1 MRMSV
6 TTPAT
11 FEPEQ
16 PPPTGKTAILFK
28 LFLRVFRSFGGTA
41 DKMFSMAR
49 MVVLN
54 GRGFFAAAM
63 AAAAGRLA
71 AAAGR
76 FMLTGPGELEA
87 PACLCRTLLS
97 HWAESENDCSSMEGR
112 NVAEQGRPVN
122 ERACDHMNE
131 LALDEQNYHM
141 NGMNARMVAATLLWM
156 SKMIMNGMAS
166 E

>member
-49 MVVLN
+49 MVVLRS
-54 GRGFFAAAM
+54 GVHFVARAPRSFEAAAGFFAVAAM
-63 AAAAGRLA
+63 AAAAGR
-71 AAAGR
+71 
-76 FMLTGPGELEA
+76 FILTGPGELKT
-87 PACLCRTLLS
+87 PGRKKTACLCKTLLS
-97 HWAESENDCSSMEGR
+97 QRAESENYLQ
-112 NVAEQGRPVN
+112 AWK
-122 ERACDHMNE
+122 
-131 LALDEQNYHM
+131 
-141 NGMNARMVAATLLWM
+141 AATLLSKDGYTVFNQPCEDDYTIFKQAVPHPQTLLWM
-156 SKMIMNGMAS
+156 SKMIT
-166 E
+166 

>member
-1 MRMSV
+1 MYYVCFKAYGMESCSQTYNSTCLQRTPRACMRMSV

-63 AAAAGRLA
+63 DAAAGRLA

-87 PACLCRTLLS
+87 CMPVQDT
-97 HWAESENDCSSMEGR
+97 AEPLGGER
-112 NVAEQGRPVN
+112 KRLFKHGRPQ
-122 ERACDHMNE
+122 R
-131 LALDEQNYHM
+131 
-141 NGMNARMVAATLLWM
+141 G
-156 SKMIMNGMAS
+156 
-166 E
+166 